1 MRVGRSKMRLNKPN
15 RKPRKPRARA
25 VVAATE
31 ALLASPTAALIDKH
45 TGAPDG
51 ERIIEGLAL
60 LATGTPEQIEK
71 FFGWSMRLR
80 PRDRQAALYVL
91 EQRRFG
97 RVPQFDEQ
105 TPDARPVTIVNV
117 FATHDDYAFVTA
129 QRPKLVAPPRQLE
142 RRDDGT

>member
-1 MRVGRSKMRLNKPN
+1 MITGRKRGFPY
-15 RKPRKPRARA
+15 P
-25 VVAATE
+25 
-31 ALLASPTAALIDKH
+31 KH
-45 TGAPDG
+45 TRRPRGGPVVRKLRDDLQSEAAAIIDEATGEPGGAK
-51 ERIIEGLAL
+51 ILKALAV
-60 LATGTPEQIEK
+60 LATGSEEEIAA
-71 FFGWSMRLR
+71 FFKSPLRLR
-80 PRDRQAALYVL
+80 ARDRQAALTVL

-117 FATHDDYAFVTA
+117 FATHEDYAFVTA